1 MAGNEE
7 RVVKIMAGNEGNLG
21 ENNEIQEDR
30 VRKRGEN

>member
-7 RVVKIMAGNEGNLG
+7 RLVKIMAGNERNLG

-30 VRKRGEN
+30 VRKRGED